1 MVACRKLYLNGRSPL
16 APQGHELRDALWV
29 RIDGSYED
37 FYSSIVIDLTGRDV
51 CWVNAADWKLVN

>member
-1 MVACRKLYLNGRSPL
+1 MDEVRPPRTTWGIFE
-16 APQGHELRDALWV
+16 QGHELRDALWV

-51 CWVNAADWKLVN
+51 FWVNAADWKLVN